1 MAAIKGGVIMCELC
15 SMTFSRSKF
24 FKNLASVGGVIIMKS
39 YSYLF
44 AKQIQFSENTAYEL
58 AGVLQVTTESYFD
71 IESTTFE
78 KNYAKETST
87 IDILGSSKLFNNT
100 IRSSYFEDNTAIK
113 KTMSLMISN
122 NIISRVQF
130 VNNQA
135 T

>member
-1 MAAIKGGVIMCELC
+1 MCELC
-15 SMTFSRSKF
+15 SMNLQRSKF
-24 FKNLASVGGVIIMKS
+24 IKNMASIGGVIIMKS

-44 AKQIQFSENTAYEL
+44 AKQLQFNENTAYEL

-100 IRSSYFEDNTAIK
+100 I
-113 KTMSLMISN
+113 
-122 NIISRVQF
+122 
-130 VNNQA
+130 
-135 T
+135 